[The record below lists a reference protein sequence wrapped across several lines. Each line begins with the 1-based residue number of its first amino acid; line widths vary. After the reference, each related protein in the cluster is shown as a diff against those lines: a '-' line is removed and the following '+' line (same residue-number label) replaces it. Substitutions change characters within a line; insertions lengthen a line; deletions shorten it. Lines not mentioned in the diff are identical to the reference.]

1 MTIRMSSGE
10 SFRRAFETSAGRP
23 PLRRSLSR
31 IAASG
36 VASVLGPTSL
46 MAALVRRGS
55 SAFVVPFVTVAGHR
69 FRVAMSARHGGEPSP
84 ARASTKATSI
94 FIIAVVPNV
103 TGRHL
108 TVRPNRGSSDIYFRF
123 RRATLS
129 GASFSLNIL
138 QSVAICLHC
147 LSTIAADPE
156 PMCRGSGIN
165 RRAWRTECRRRLG
178 IDRSRLVLALVA
190 RSSAHCARPALG
202 GIGTRAARRAPS
214 IHVAALEAPSVATE

>member
-1 MTIRMSSGE
+1 MSYPFLPALLHFIQYSSVLRWMPALPVAWDRMGRSLRLSMTIRMSSGE

-23 PLRRSLSR
+23 PLRRRLSH

-55 SAFVVPFVTVAGHR
+55 SAFVVPFVTVAVTG
-69 FRVAMSARHGGEPSP
+69 FGGDVGSHGGEPSP
-84 ARASTKATSI
+84 ARASTKATS
-94 FIIAVVPNV
+94 
-103 TGRHL
+103 
-108 TVRPNRGSSDIYFRF
+108 SSSSPSFRTSRETSDRSAQPGQLRYYFRF
-123 RRATLS
+123 RRATPVEQLL
-129 GASFSLNIL
+129 AEHP

-165 RRAWRTECRRRLG
+165 RRA
-178 IDRSRLVLALVA
+178 
-190 RSSAHCARPALG
+190 
-202 GIGTRAARRAPS
+202 
-214 IHVAALEAPSVATE
+214 